1 MLEVGRPWSS
11 EEVAQAF
18 LEYKL
23 TQEKMSHRQTQH
35 GNDAPEIY
43 RPEEKYAAGHAL
55 IFPVLDGVQGE
66 VITVRKGFNPA
77 NGDFR
82 VIVVACDDE
91 CTREFASAMPD
102 HVLNTNPSSVGG
114 SEPKTIK
121 ESAQKLLCEHSPD
134 LQAQIENELRARGD
148 IVRLAGYW
156 YPRDLLSEISS
167 GYLNLV
173 EAALDV
179 AGAPLTPEDILTRV
193 GMDEE
198 GERQLMLFSLNY
210 ALQQDERFDEVGP
223 AGQVLWFLHGMEPAE
238 IVFPPERLRCL
249 SVEASAHVLTPELEQ
264 MALHLHDE
272 FSLQPDSQVMEGPVE
287 LVLTYPHRRLGTLP
301 LSARTEHIF
310 PTAFI
315 SPRINITLRD
325 KLSGE
330 QLPGWVVQRQR
341 FVSGLRPLY
350 EKYAVPSG
358 ARITLL
364 PGDEPSEAV
373 VSIERRNPVN
383 EWVRTVMARD
393 SELQF
398 GMTQRTMSVSYVDE
412 QIIAVDDAE
421 AVEAVWLRMQE
432 LGTTL
437 DKIVLSVFREL
448 AKLTPQGT
456 VNAKTL
462 YSAVNVVRR
471 SPPEPIF
478 AELVQCS
485 CYRHVGD
492 AYWIYEPDT
501 EQSYDNLVYS

>member
-1 MLEVGRPWSS
+1 MLEAGYPWSS
-11 EEVAQAF
+11 EEVALAL

-23 TQEKMSHRQTQH
+23 TQENMSHRQIQH
-35 GNDAPEIY
+35 ENGAPEIY

-55 IFPVLDGVQGE
+55 IFPVLGGVQGE
-66 VITVRKGFNPA
+66 VIAVRNGFNPA
-77 NGDFR
+77 NGEFR
-82 VIVVACDDE
+82 VIAVACDDE
-91 CTREFASAMPD
+91 CTREFVSAMPD
-102 HVLNTNPSSVGG
+102 HVLNTNPSGVGG

-134 LQAQIENELRARGD
+134 LQTQIENELRARGD

-156 YPRDLLSEISS
+156 YPRDLLSEINS

-179 AGAPLTPEDILTRV
+179 AGVPLTPDDILTRV
-193 GMDEE
+193 GIDDV

-210 ALQQDERFDEVGP
+210 ALQQDERFDEVGA

-238 IVFPPERLRCL
+238 ILFPPERLRCL
-249 SVEASAHVLTPELEQ
+249 PVEASAHVLTPELEQ
-264 MALHLHDE
+264 LAWRLHDE
-272 FSLQPDSQVMEGPVE
+272 FSPQPEIQTVEGPVE
-287 LVLTYPHRRLGTLP
+287 LVLTYPHWRLGTLP
-301 LSARTEHIF
+301 LSVRTAHIF
-310 PTAFI
+310 PTALI

-325 KLSGE
+325 ELSGE

-393 SELQF
+393 AELQF
-398 GMTQRTMSVSYVDE
+398 GITQRAVSVSYVDE
-412 QIIAVDDAE
+412 QIIAVDDTD
-421 AVEAVWLRMQE
+421 AVEAAWLRMQE

-437 DKIVLSVFREL
+437 DKIVLLVFREL

-456 VNAKTL
+456 VHAKTL

-471 SPPEPIF
+471 TPPEPIF
-478 AELVQCS
+478 AELLRCS

-492 AYWIYEPDT
+492 AYWIHEPDT
-501 EQSYDNLVYS
+501 EESYAN